1 MKQTEEALQAELIK
15 NYWELTPDNRFLSM
29 FSGGK
34 DSGLAFAI
42 ATSQAQPVALIHI
55 LENEKALYHGQSRSL
70 VEAQASAMGVSVF
83 YMPYKWWNNWETA
96 RHDLIN
102 LHNLKADSIVFG
114 DIRLK
119 YIFLGDIPLSQQTGY
134 KPCLPLGGK
143 RYDQLM
149 DLIEEHRLISL
160 ITRINSPLIRPELL
174 GLPFTREVFLEFSSL
189 NIDPFGELDEF
200 HTTLVDADCFSQPLR
215 YRLVRRSDRFAEVFI
230 EETP

>member
-1 MKQTEEALQAELIK
+1 M
-15 NYWELTPDNRFLSM
+15 
-29 FSGGK
+29 
-34 DSGLAFAI
+34 
-42 ATSQAQPVALIHI
+42 
-55 LENEKALYHGQSRSL
+55 
-70 VEAQASAMGVSVF
+70 
-83 YMPYKWWNNWETA
+83 
-96 RHDLIN
+96 
-102 LHNLKADSIVFG
+102 
-114 DIRLK
+114 
-119 YIFLGDIPLSQQTGY
+119 
-134 KPCLPLGGK
+134 
-143 RYDQLM
+143 LM